1 MIKVFV
7 ESESGTN
14 IKNLYDEETYT
25 LKRKLEL
32 LADYPFPYGFII
44 GTKTDDNDCVDCYI
58 LTQKNLKAGTMI
70 ECEPIGLLEQ
80 FEEHEKDHKVL
91 AVLPDEKL
99 EINQDIHD
107 RLKNFIDKV
116 FSQWPEVKVKVG
128 QILDKETALSFIQNT
143 QINQT

>member
-1 MIKVFV
+1 
-7 ESESGTN
+7 
-14 IKNLYDEETYT
+14 
-25 LKRKLEL
+25 
-32 LADYPFPYGFII
+32 
-44 GTKTDDNDCVDCYI
+44 
-58 LTQKNLKAGTMI
+58 MI